1 MDILVHLRIVNPAQ
15 PYSKGEFSSKK
26 PTLALKWAASGRR
39 GMREVSELAE
49 EGLWAP
55 AQGNREPCRGRIPTA
70 QGFLPVS
77 AESREGM
84 KGGVGGRK

>member
-1 MDILVHLRIVNPAQ
+1 MGSEWEERDEGSLRASRGGTV
-15 PYSKGEFSSKK
+15 GSS
-26 PTLALKWAASGRR
+26 
-39 GMREVSELAE
+39 
-49 EGLWAP
+49 

-77 AESREGM
+77 AESRERM